1 MQKIRKYQWKR
12 LLKMEKNVKIFI
24 MPTSKKNTGETLWG
38 IRDYGLLVI
47 KKCKWHCKKK
57 LEKLASTIKLI
68 INLFLAQVK
77 KN

>member
-1 MQKIRKYQWKR
+1 
-12 LLKMEKNVKIFI
+12 
-24 MPTSKKNTGETLWG
+24 MPTSKKNAGEPLWG

-47 KKCKWHCKKK
+47 KECKWHYKRK
-57 LEKLASTIKLI
+57 LEKLASTTKLI